1 MPFRPL
7 HRAPGGATAPYC
19 SDPELHSQVID
30 RTDICRRSDGFAAT
44 LSTHGQRPAF
54 HGLARFS
61 AVRLAPV
68 LAKTSCTTASSR
80 NSGGGLGA
88 IYKAEDGKRGGF
100 VAQKFL
106 PDEIAL
112 RVVSGLIDI

>member
-1 MPFRPL
+1 
-7 HRAPGGATAPYC
+7 
-19 SDPELHSQVID
+19 
-30 RTDICRRSDGFAAT
+30 
-44 LSTHGQRPAF
+44 
-54 HGLARFS
+54 
-61 AVRLAPV
+61 
-68 LAKTSCTTASSR
+68 
-80 NSGGGLGA
+80 LGA